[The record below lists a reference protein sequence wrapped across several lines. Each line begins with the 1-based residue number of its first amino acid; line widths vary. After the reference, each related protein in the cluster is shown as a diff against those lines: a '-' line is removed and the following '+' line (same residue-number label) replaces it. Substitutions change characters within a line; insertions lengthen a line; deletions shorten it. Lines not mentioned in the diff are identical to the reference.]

1 VRKGDTDLRLVQE
14 LIDHVLPSGTQWTV
28 ERTLTGGSTQVYR
41 VRRGADVLYLRLAEE
56 KAASLAPEVYAH
68 TILRERGAQVPAI
81 VYYDPY
87 HVSLERSVM
96 ITTEIPGTPLGQ
108 HPPDAATAAVVRA
121 AGRDLALINQ
131 VPVVGFGWIR
141 RDRPHVDTLTAEHT
155 CYRDFALEGLDDHL
169 SLLGQHVLTPGEMA
183 EIRANLARDTDWLN
197 VEHAWLAHG
206 DLDVSHIYQQE
217 GCYSGII
224 DFGEIRGTDRFY
236 DLGHFN
242 LHDTETVPL
251 VLLPALLEGY
261 GEVSPLPPDA
271 EERINLASLVIGVR
285 ALARSLGRPAAGSYQ
300 AFLTRALRRVLADLR
315 P

>member
-1 VRKGDTDLRLVQE
+1 
-14 LIDHVLPSGTQWTV
+14 
-28 ERTLTGGSTQVYR
+28 VYR
-41 VRRGADVLYLRLAEE
+41 VRRGDDVLYLRLAEE
-56 KAASLAPEVYAH
+56 KTASLAPEVYAH
-68 TILRERGAQVPAI
+68 TLLHERGVQVPAI

-87 HVSLERSVM
+87 HAPLERSVM

-108 HPPDAATAAVVRA
+108 RPPDATTAAVVRA

-131 VPVVGFGWIR
+131 VPVEGFGWIR
-141 RDRPHVDTLTAEHT
+141 RDTPHVDTLTAEHT
-155 CYRDFALEGLDDHL
+155 CYRDVVLEDLDDHL
-169 SLLGQHVLTPGEMA
+169 SLLSHHALAPGEVA
-183 EIRANLARDTDWLN
+183 EIRSILARDAAWLN

-206 DLDVSHIYQQE
+206 DLDVSHIYQKE
-217 GCYSGII
+217 GCYTGII

-261 GEVSPLPPDA
+261 REVNPLPPDA
-271 EERINLASLVIGVR
+271 EARINLASLVIGVR
-285 ALARSLGRPAAGSYQ
+285 ALARILSRPAAASYQ
-300 AFLTRALRRVLADLR
+300 TFLMRALRRVLAERR